1 MQPKNFDLCTSNIF
15 GRYLIE
21 ASAGTGKTYSLEH
34 LVLRFIVEA
43 KVEVDRILIVT
54 FTKAA
59 TAEIKERVRKVL
71 QRMSKAL
78 TNGEALKDKSEA
90 AMVEMWTKDGRDALG
105 LINRALE
112 AFDDASVQ
120 TIHSFCQKML
130 TEFNFTRAGAYDVT
144 VSADTGLADVVI
156 DEFLRTETAKL
167 SPEDAQAVLNWGCFS
182 TILSKLA
189 EAGDTIDIKEL
200 PELAAL
206 KDTDV
211 SIEEA
216 TEDNQTLTR
225 AQLEV
230 LARFVELAPKRL
242 EALEK
247 EAGVMSFSSL
257 LVQMYRLVMTKPDL
271 VEKIR
276 HRFDAVLID
285 EFQDT
290 DSIQYGIFK
299 TLFLPENRQE
309 GPKSVF
315 FVGDPKQAIYGF
327 RMAELSTYLK
337 ARQEL
342 LDADPE
348 SVLELKKNFRSTP
361 ALVATINEVF
371 SGGAG
376 SHFLNE
382 DLAFTAAEYG
392 SSAAP
397 LVRRIGNVL
406 YPIPTVSFWL
416 HPGEKI
422 DSDTARQLQA
432 DRLAQDIANL
442 LVDGNV
448 YIKRDTVVNG
458 VHRKYRLLRPG
469 DIALLVRKRTNV
481 DIIIDALAA
490 RGIRAAVSGIGDVF
504 QTPEALEVAAI
515 LSAMDD
521 PLNRKLLNTAR
532 ATRLWGRTM
541 HEIRDMADTQGVAD
555 RQLLT
560 ECAKRFTVAGPSAAL
575 NFLQD
580 SVQTAERLLSVNQ
593 GFSILE
599 NYAHIIEL
607 LQAQFA
613 RLKTLGAVVR
623 WFESQIA
630 AGSGGD
636 EDRKL
641 RSVIDDNVVKIETV
655 HSSKG
660 LEYPLV
666 YIPWASDMTANNKDK
681 SVFFQEDVEV
691 NGDILKK
698 ALIFSTEKSVS
709 DHQPTKDRDTEER
722 VRLAYVAMTRASS
735 RLVVSLTYADSN
747 AKANLTNG
755 YLQGMMAVR
764 GFEQT
769 GKDIAP
775 LIEKRLQE
783 IQSKV
788 CSRDWSDTVNPDDF
802 GEGLVLSEDFK
813 RADAWVEVT
822 GDVDTGHTQIQSG
835 EAVELKALPA
845 GSLYPDWARSS
856 FTSIAR
862 GLGSGA
868 HGIVDYEGQERV
880 IETDED
886 VAGDLVFTPV
896 VAEPEE
902 TQAGNNELRFFRG
915 ADVGDWLHKLFEARF
930 NAKTQ
935 EEVDD
940 VVNSI
945 DRRLKRALFMQ
956 SKSEEE
962 FAAVEKL
969 VVNMLD
975 SVVNSDVLPL
985 TSDFSAFKFNDL
997 TSENR
1002 TNEMPFLLSVKNRHL
1017 TTPVLLETLKKA
1029 GLELEGDA
1037 VTRLTGYLTGAID
1050 MVMFAQGKYWVVDWK
1065 SNFIGNGAPED
1076 YTQQAMQ
1083 DEIDRKH
1090 YRLQYVIYLLALK
1103 RHLITVA
1110 CIPEE
1115 EVWDHIA
1122 GAMYVFLRG
1131 VDADQTMD
1139 ENGKRNGIFIDCP
1152 REAVDAL
1159 DKLLE
1164 GN

>member
-1 MQPKNFDLCTSNIF
+1 MQPKEFNLCTSNIF

-78 TNGEALKDKSEA
+78 TNGEELKDKTEA
-90 AMVEMWTKDGRDALG
+90 AMVEMWTKDGRDALD

-144 VSADTGLADVVI
+144 VTADTGLSEAVI

-167 SPEDAQAVLNWGCFS
+167 SPEDAQVVLNWDCFP
-182 TILSKLA
+182 TILSKLS

-200 PELAAL
+200 PELVAL
-206 KDTDV
+206 DNPEDALGETDKKPDDKKPV
-211 SIEEA
+211 
-216 TEDNQTLTR
+216 LTR
-225 AQLEV
+225 EQLEV
-230 LARFVELAPKRL
+230 LKRFVELAPKRL

-271 VEKIR
+271 VQKIR

-361 ALVATINEVF
+361 ALVATINAVF
-371 SGGAG
+371 SGGSA
-376 SHFLNE
+376 SHFLNDE
-382 DLAFTAAEYG
+382 LSFSSADYG

-416 HPGEKI
+416 HPGGDKLNA
-422 DSDTARQLQA
+422 DGARQLQA

-442 LVDGNV
+442 LADDNV
-448 YIKRDTVVNG
+448 YIKRDTVVDG
-458 VHRKYRLLRPG
+458 VRRKYRLLRAG
-469 DIALLVRKRTNV
+469 DIALLVRKRTNA
-481 DIIIDALAA
+481 DIIIDALAK
-490 RGIRAAVSGIGDVF
+490 RGIRAAVSGAGDVF

-541 HEIRDMADTQGVAD
+541 REIRDMADTQGVSD
-555 RQLLT
+555 RQLLV
-560 ECAKRFTVAGPSAAL
+560 ECGKRFVMAGPSAAL

-580 SVQTAERLLSVNQ
+580 TVQTAERLLSVNQ
-593 GFSILE
+593 GFAILE

-613 RLKTLGAVVR
+613 RLKTLGAVLR

-630 AGSGGD
+630 AGSAGD
-636 EDRKL
+636 DDRKL

-666 YIPWASDMTANNKDK
+666 YIPWASDMTANSKDK
-681 SVFFQEDVEV
+681 SVFFQEDVED
-691 NGDILKK
+691 NGRILKK
-698 ALIFSTEKSVS
+698 ALIFSTAQNVS
-709 DHQPTKDRDTEER
+709 DHEPTKARDTEER

-735 RLVVSLTYADSN
+735 RLVVSLTHADSS
-747 AKANLTNG
+747 AKTNLTNG
-755 YLQGMMAVR
+755 YVQGMMAVR
-764 GFEQT
+764 KFEQT
-769 GKDIAP
+769 GKDIVP
-775 LIEKRLQE
+775 LIKARLDE
-783 IQSKV
+783 IQKEV
-788 CSRDWSDTVNPDDF
+788 CSRDWTDTVNPDDF
-802 GEGLVLSEDFK
+802 GEGLVLS
-813 RADAWVEVT
+813 
-822 GDVDTGHTQIQSG
+822 
-835 EAVELKALPA
+835 
-845 GSLYPDWARSS
+845 
-856 FTSIAR
+856 
-862 GLGSGA
+862 
-868 HGIVDYEGQERV
+868 
-880 IETDED
+880 
-886 VAGDLVFTPV
+886 
-896 VAEPEE
+896 
-902 TQAGNNELRFFRG
+902 
-915 ADVGDWLHKLFEARF
+915 
-930 NAKTQ
+930 
-935 EEVDD
+935 DD
-940 VVNSI
+940 
-945 DRRLKRALFMQ
+945 
-956 SKSEEE
+956 
-962 FAAVEKL
+962 
-969 VVNMLD
+969 
-975 SVVNSDVLPL
+975 
-985 TSDFSAFKFNDL
+985 
-997 TSENR
+997 
-1002 TNEMPFLLSVKNRHL
+1002 
-1017 TTPVLLETLKKA
+1017 
-1029 GLELEGDA
+1029 
-1037 VTRLTGYLTGAID
+1037 
-1050 MVMFAQGKYWVVDWK
+1050 
-1065 SNFIGNGAPED
+1065 
-1076 YTQQAMQ
+1076 
-1083 DEIDRKH
+1083 
-1090 YRLQYVIYLLALK
+1090 
-1103 RHLITVA
+1103 
-1110 CIPEE
+1110 
-1115 EVWDHIA
+1115 
-1122 GAMYVFLRG
+1122 
-1131 VDADQTMD
+1131 
-1139 ENGKRNGIFIDCP
+1139 
-1152 REAVDAL
+1152 
-1159 DKLLE
+1159 
-1164 GN
+1164 